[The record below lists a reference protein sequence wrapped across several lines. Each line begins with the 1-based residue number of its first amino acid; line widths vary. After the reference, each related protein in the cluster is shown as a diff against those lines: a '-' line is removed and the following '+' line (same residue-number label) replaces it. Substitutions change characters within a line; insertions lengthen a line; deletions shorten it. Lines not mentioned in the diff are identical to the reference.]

1 MTRSRTR
8 RRLRRPQLIALL
20 TVGVLAFLVI
30 SALLARALSV
40 DGAER
45 SAIST
50 LVQAEARGD
59 VDATLRRVERC
70 SSDVG
75 CRTQVAANVAALRR
89 AGIVSILQLEPSAGF
104 SLGSTHGTARVAF
117 RIGSSRPIV
126 QCVGVRHAGN
136 VLSGLT
142 IQLIAV
148 SRPLPGDASCS

>member
-1 MTRSRTR
+1 VTRSPRR

-20 TVGVLAFLVI
+20 IVGVLAFLVI

-45 SAIST
+45 SAISS

-59 VDATLRRVERC
+59 VEAALRRVEHC
-70 SSDVG
+70 SSDAG
-75 CRTQVAANVAALRR
+75 CRAQVAANVAALRR
-89 AGIVSILQLEPSAGF
+89 EGTVAILQLEPSSGF
-104 SLGSTHGTARVAF
+104 SLGGTHGTARVAF

-136 VLSGLT
+136 VLSGLR
-142 IQLIAV
+142 IQLLSA
-148 SRPLPGDASCS
+148 SRPLPGDASCG